1 MLGRM
6 NIFTFHLSLPS
17 YRGIFEAQEET
28 RLEGKTERVIS
39 LNFAILGGPGNTA
52 LETFGKK
59 ASHMDERI
67 VLPIQ
72 SQDSAQLCH
81 HKGHGSH
88 WPRNTLPG
96 AAGEAEVVLKSC
108 RGATLSSK
116 ATGQQKSLSTA
127 NQLPGMQGISRGL

>member
-1 MLGRM
+1 MDGR
-6 NIFTFHLSLPS
+6 
-17 YRGIFEAQEET
+17 A
-28 RLEGKTERVIS
+28 
-39 LNFAILGGPGNTA
+39 
-52 LETFGKK
+52 
-59 ASHMDERI
+59 

-108 RGATLSSK
+108 RGATLISK

-127 NQLPGMQGISRGL
+127 NQLPGMQGISWGL